1 MIVTV
6 EARGRGCDKG
16 LVKAKGFRIAI
27 KIVVSQQESA
37 ELCRDRVFYV
47 TT

>member
-1 MIVTV
+1 MTV
-6 EARGRGCDKG
+6 EARGRGCDRG

-27 KIVVSQQESA
+27 EIVVSRQESK

-47 TT
+47 AT